1 MWVGV
6 GLCQEKSTGYI
17 RSVVIIGVISGRRS
31 GPWTTEIIGAV
42 TAGRQQAHSRAV
54 TGGIG
59 RRLVIGEK
67 GSRLVVQVCWR
78 FVAVIGRRVTV
89 HAERGMCSNSGPHSI
104 MRQLAQ

>member
-1 MWVGV
+1 MYR
-6 GLCQEKSTGYI
+6 EESSEYI
-17 RSVVIIGVISGRRS
+17 RSVIKVGIISRGRS
-31 GPWTTEIIGAV
+31 GPWTNVFIGAV
-42 TAGRQQAHSRAV
+42 AAGRQQTHSGT

-67 GSRLVVQVCWR
+67 GSRFVVQVCWR

-89 HAERGMCSNSGPHSI
+89 HGERGMCSNSDHS